1 MFARGC
7 LLFGSFGT
15 CLGLA
20 GSVRA
25 APVDAGAPREAYLPE
40 NSQLPP
46 QTPVPSGRVAV
57 EPGVA
62 PETSSRGVTALVTGL
77 ATAGASLAYGGF
89 LLTSGHSLPAKHDGL
104 YVMSLGLTL
113 APLVAHGVAGEWAR
127 GALFSIAPAI
137 GGIGMAML
145 LAKRPDAPIKGKQKS
160 QRIYPVL
167 ITVSVVGSAVGIFD
181 AALADER
188 LPQVSVAVGDG
199 FVGADL
205 LGRF

>member
-1 MFARGC
+1 VFARGC

-15 CLGLA
+15 CLVLA
-20 GSVRA
+20 GHVRA
-25 APVDAGAPREAYLPE
+25 APVEAGARAEP
-40 NSQLPP
+40 NLPP
-46 QTPVPSGRVAV
+46 ATQAPAA
-57 EPGVA
+57 GVA
-62 PETSSRGVTALVTGL
+62 PEPGVPSESSSRGVTALVTGI

-127 GALFSIAPAI
+127 GALFSVVPAL

-160 QRIYPVL
+160 QKIYPVL
-167 ITVSVVGSAVGIFD
+167 ITISVVGSAVGIFD
-181 AALADER
+181 AALVDER
-188 LPQVSVAVGDG
+188 LPQVSVAAGDG
-199 FVGADL
+199 FVGADVS
-205 LGRF
+205 GRF

>member
-1 MFARGC
+1 MFVRGC
-7 LLFGSFGT
+7 LRFGSFGT
-15 CLGLA
+15 CLALA
-20 GSVRA
+20 GNLRA
-25 APVDAGAPREAYLPE
+25 APVDAGVAREPPVLATTQMPPEALVPAARAAADAP
-40 NSQLPP
+40 S
-46 QTPVPSGRVAV
+46 
-57 EPGVA
+57 EP
-62 PETSSRGVTALVTGL
+62 SSRGVKALVTGL

-89 LLTSGHSLPAKHDGL
+89 LLTSGHSLAAKHDGL

-113 APLVAHGVAGEWAR
+113 APFVAHGVAGEWAR
-127 GALFSIAPAI
+127 GALFSIVPAI

-188 LPQVSVAVGDG
+188 LPQVSVAVGEG
-199 FVGADL
+199 FLGADL
-205 LGRF
+205 SGRF

>member
-1 MFARGC
+1 VFARGC

-15 CLGLA
+15 CLALA
-20 GSVRA
+20 GNVRA
-25 APVDAGAPREAYLPE
+25 APVEADAKTEPSLPLE
-40 NSQLPP
+40 
-46 QTPVPSGRVAV
+46 THVPAQRAAR
-57 EPGVA
+57 EPGV
-62 PETSSRGVTALVTGL
+62 PTEPSSRGVTALVTGL

-113 APLVAHGVAGEWAR
+113 APFVAHGVAGEWAR
-127 GALFSIAPAI
+127 GALFSIVPAI

-160 QRIYPVL
+160 QKIYPVL
-167 ITVSVVGSAVGIFD
+167 ITISVVGSAVGIFD

-188 LPQVSVAVGDG
+188 LPQVSVAAGDG

-205 LGRF
+205 SGRF

>member
-15 CLGLA
+15 CLVLA
-20 GSVRA
+20 GNLRA
-25 APVDAGAPREAYLPE
+25 APVDARAPLEACVAE
-40 NSQLPP
+40 DSQLPLP
-46 QTPVPSGRVAV
+46 PVPSARVAV
-57 EPGVA
+57 EPGTP

-205 LGRF
+205 SGRF